1 MCQHHPF
8 GIKRLGRAVWFLANS
23 CVLPTQRRVFDSSV
37 LRFSAPAAEGSA
49 RRAQAKSFA
58 LQMWKRTKGTASWL
72 PSLCWSRDA
81 FRDAA
86 LLVSNEEGAL
96 AFFVLYACQ
105 QNQTALFLLARRF
118 QLVVLALI
126 RVSGKKAV
134 NAWEN
139 HHESMFGYD
148 HGT

>member
-1 MCQHHPF
+1 M
-8 GIKRLGRAVWFLANS
+8 S
-23 CVLPTQRRVFDSSV
+23 
-37 LRFSAPAAEGSA
+37 
-49 RRAQAKSFA
+49 
-58 LQMWKRTKGTASWL
+58 KRTKGTAPWL

-86 LLVSNEEGAL
+86 LLVSNEDGAL

-105 QNQTALFLLARRF
+105 QNQTALFLSLRRF
-118 QLVVLALI
+118 QLALLALT
-126 RVSGKKAV
+126 RVSGKEVV

-139 HHESMFGYD
+139 HHEFMFGYD